1 MALSN
6 HTKIAAV
13 VFATVLIISQQGCA
27 SKPVRSPLANQSG
40 LLGAKVGVVIKRAPE
55 GTSLKT
61 PEKGVSGS
69 MGRGAAQG
77 VPLGEVGLLCGI
89 GFIICMPVGMALG
102 MAGGA
107 VYGAVAASEK
117 GSTWDEAEVIF
128 QAHLKELNFD
138 HLLEERLITFAHQ
151 SGYAFQSINITK
163 ATDNNSTNY
172 GSFSNEGIVFVLELS
187 ESTIQLQ
194 AANVMINP
202 PRRFFTSVRA
212 KVFRTN
218 DGTLLDDRIVT
229 DDKGDIRSL
238 DEWMLNNG
246 LAFRQ
251 QVSTAAGRTA
261 ETIVAEFFLRD
272 PLSER
277 TVESSAGP
285 LTFGLMTL
293 NALFGP
299 AAIYPPPKAMHDP
312 RWRTDSLQPTLRWE
326 PFQGNDVTYD
336 LIIWRAI
343 GIYKGGIQPTEL
355 VYNRT
360 GLSEASHTIEIPL
373 QPDTLYLW
381 TVRAR
386 YTSAGTTK
394 MTGWVMWSMKPSQ
407 LANILTLGVTKI
419 IPDLPPRYYFFRTK
433 RLEERR

>member
-1 MALSN
+1 MSLSK

-13 VFATVLIISQQGCA
+13 VFATVLAISQQGCA

-40 LLGAKVGVVIKRAPE
+40 LSGTKVGVVIKRAPE

-61 PEKGVSGS
+61 PEKGVTGS
-69 MGRGAAQG
+69 MGRGAAAG
-77 VPLGEVGLLCGI
+77 AELGILGFQCGI
-89 GFIICMPVGMALG
+89 GAIICVPVGLALG

-107 VYGAVAASEK
+107 VYGAGAASEK
-117 GSTWDEAEVIF
+117 GSTWDDAEAIF
-128 QAHLKELNFD
+128 QSHLKELNFD

-151 SGYAFQSINITK
+151 SGYVFQSISSTK
-163 ATDNNSTNY
+163 TPDDTSTNY
-172 GSFSNEGIVFVLELS
+172 GSLANEGIGFVLELS
-187 ESTIQLQ
+187 ETTIQLQ
-194 AANVMINP
+194 AANAMINP
-202 PRRFFTSVRA
+202 PRRFFTSVHA

-218 DGTLLDDRIVT
+218 DGTLLDDRIIT
-229 DDKGDIRSL
+229 DDKGDILSL
-238 DEWMLNNG
+238 DEWMLHNG

-251 QVSTAAGRTA
+251 QVSIAAGRTT
-261 ETIVAEFFLRD
+261 ETILAELFLRD

-285 LTFGLMTL
+285 LTFGLITL

-299 AAIYPPPKAMHDP
+299 AAIYPPPTVMHDP

-326 PFQGNDVTYD
+326 PFQGSDVTYD
-336 LIIWRAI
+336 LIIWSGVGMHRS
-343 GIYKGGIQPTEL
+343 GIQPTEL

-360 GLSEASHTIEIPL
+360 GLSEASHTIETPL

-386 YTSAGTTK
+386 YTSAGAAK
-394 MTGWVMWSMKPSQ
+394 MTGWAMWTMKPNQ
-407 LANILTLGVTKI
+407 LSNILTLGLTKI
-419 IPDLPPRYYFFRTK
+419 LPVGPPQYYFFRTK
-433 RLEERR
+433 RL